1 MEVLYAFNHDF
12 VTGFQ
17 TICHQVILPVIQIR
31 DLNLRI
37 LHGIVRLQDENKLFV
52 LDFDSS
58 GLRDNNNPIHR
69 VWEYDVAGTAASQ
82 YIFIIR
88 ENSTHADRAG

>member
-88 ENSTHADRAG
+88 ENSTHADRPG